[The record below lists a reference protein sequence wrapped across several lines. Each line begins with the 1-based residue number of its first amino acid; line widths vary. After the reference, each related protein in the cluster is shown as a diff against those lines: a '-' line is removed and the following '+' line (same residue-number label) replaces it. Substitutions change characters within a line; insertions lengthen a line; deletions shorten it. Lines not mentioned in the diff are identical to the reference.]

1 MKKLSLFFSLILF
14 SALVFGQGLQHK
26 QGAEWCSYK
35 KSHTVGRHTNVLK
48 NINYPAHQFDV
59 LNYKLSFDL
68 YNCFYAPF
76 PHDYTAKNI
85 IRIRIDSTLSSIQL
99 DADDSSLMITSVENS
114 GFSFSHNNNILTIN
128 LDRVYHPGEILEIG
142 IIFRHYNIEDGG
154 FYARDGF
161 VFTDA
166 EPEGARLWFPCW
178 DRPSDKATLDLT
190 ARVPGD
196 VLLGSNG
203 RLADSLKTGDTI
215 YYHWISRDPIAT
227 YLMAMTSKRGYHL
240 KIRNWKNHEDGSLT
254 PIRYYYND
262 GENSQLVQSII
273 DTVADYF
280 QNLFGAHPF
289 EKNGFAT
296 LNDEFT
302 WGGMEN
308 QTLTSLCSDCWDP
321 YTAVHEFAHQW
332 FGDMITCSTWA
343 DLWLNEGFASY
354 MEAIIDG
361 WYSGPDAYMNHIKDN
376 ARKYREHNPGWA
388 VSPDS
393 WAVQVPSNDTLFSYY
408 ITYMKGSCV
417 LHMLRYTIGDS
428 LFFKTLHSYAT
439 DTNFRFKSV
448 QISDFVNKVNSV
460 TGENCNWF
468 FNEWLKQ
475 PNHPVYN
482 NSYCITDYGN
492 NSWQIDFTAKQ
503 IQTNAPFFT
512 MPIELKIRFS
522 DNSDTLFR
530 VINYMNNQ
538 VFNLHLNKQPVS
550 LTFDPDSNIVL
561 KEGYTLLDITNRN
574 RDMVNSLWV
583 SPNPVKDHAEISF
596 ILSENGFTQLSI
608 LDITGKEI
616 RALKNEYAT
625 KGKYLIPLEKENL
638 CRGIYFLRMKTGTY
652 SKTVKIIIAGE

>member
-1 MKKLSLFFSLILF
+1 MFFFLIIF
-14 SALVFGQGLQHK
+14 SVLVYGQGLPHK

-35 KSHTVGRHTNVLK
+35 KSHAVSRHTNVLK

-68 YNCFYAPF
+68 YTCYFPPY
-76 PHDYTAKNI
+76 PHDYSAKNI
-85 IRIRIDSTLSSIQL
+85 IRVRIDSTLNSIQL
-99 DADDSSLMITSVENS
+99 NADDSSLMITAIENS

-128 LDRVYHPGEILEIG
+128 LDRVYNPGEILEIG
-142 IIFRHYNIEDGG
+142 ILFRHNNIEDGG

-178 DRPSDKATLDLT
+178 DKPSDKATLDLT

-215 YYHWISRDPIAT
+215 YYHWVSRDPLAT

-262 GENSQLVQSII
+262 GENSQLVQNII

-280 QNLFGAHPF
+280 QELFGTHPF

-321 YTAVHEFAHQW
+321 YTAIHEFAHQW

-354 MEAIIDG
+354 MEAIVDE
-361 WYSGPDAYMNHIKDN
+361 WYSGYGAYMDDIKDN

-408 ITYMKGSCV
+408 ITYMKGSCI

-428 LFFKTLHSYAT
+428 LFFKTLHSYAM

-512 MPIELKIRFS
+512 MPLELKIRFS

-530 VINYMNNQ
+530 VMNYLNNQ
-538 VFNLHLNKQPVS
+538 IFNLHFNKQPVS

-561 KEGYTLLDITNRN
+561 KEGYTLLDISKRN
-574 RDMVNSLWV
+574 RDLVNRLEV
-583 SPNPVKDHAEISF
+583 SPNPMKDHAEIS
-596 ILSENGFTQLSI
+596 LTLAENGFTRLSV

-616 RALKNEYAT
+616 RVLKNEYVT
-625 KGKYLIPLEKENL
+625 KGKYLLLLEKENL
-638 CRGIYFLRMKTGTY
+638 CRGIYFLRLKAGTY
-652 SKTVKIIIAGE
+652 SKTVKIVIAGE